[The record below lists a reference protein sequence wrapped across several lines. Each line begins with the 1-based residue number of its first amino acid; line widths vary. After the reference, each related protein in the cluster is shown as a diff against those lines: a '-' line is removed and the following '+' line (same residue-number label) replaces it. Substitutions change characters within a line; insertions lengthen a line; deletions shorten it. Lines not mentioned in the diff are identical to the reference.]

1 MNLFPVT
8 SNVDALF
15 SSVFLTLSLAS
26 VAFITATTMSLARQT
41 IYEVALCVFSDKIIG
56 LFFTALVVMAFVFL
70 FKWQFIYTT
79 FSLILLASVS
89 AASLSWMSKRAIRI
103 LVARGWYGV

>member
-8 SNVDALF
+8 PSVDTLF
-15 SSVFLTLSLAS
+15 ASGFLVLTLASLC
-26 VAFITATTMSLARQT
+26 FITATTVNLSRQS
-41 IYEVALCVFSDKIIG
+41 IQDVALCVFSDKIIG
-56 LFFTALVVMAFVFL
+56 AFFAAVVIMAFVFL

-89 AASLSWMSKRAIRI
+89 AASLSWMSKRAHRI
-103 LVARGWYGV
+103 LIARGW